1 MRAGAQEKELGMA
14 TGLYVLQDGTV
25 MVAYGTRK
33 IPIPNAQYKANG
45 YKPSLDKLK
54 RIPPE
59 AGAAVDRL
67 LECDRS
73 GAGQLRH
80 AAQPLHAA
88 A

>member
-1 MRAGAQEKELGMA
+1 MA

-33 IPIPNAQYKANG
+33 IPIPYAQYRANG

-59 AGAAVDRL
+59 ADKKRTPTRTASPNGWAA
-67 LECDRS
+67 RS
-73 GAGQLRH
+73 
-80 AAQPLHAA
+80 
-88 A
+88 